1 MKKMQFL
8 IIAVL
13 FLFISVTHSY
23 ASHKVVWMRSGSKS
37 GFWPVTERVIRA
49 AALDLGIELEI
60 IRFNNDPILMVQL
73 AEKSLSDIKKKPD
86 CILFHNY
93 KKRGEKLLKL
103 AEKYGVY
110 AFIFNAGFPKEANV
124 GQPREKYSRWIG
136 QMYPDDEYA
145 GYILAKKL
153 YEAAVKMKKIKK
165 ADQVHLVALEGN
177 RTSEASNARVRG
189 LKRALKE
196 NNKIINHQFF
206 HSKWKE
212 NLAMEA
218 FSASTAR
225 YPKVTVFWTASDNM
239 AIGITK
245 AAAKENWRPGI
256 DYVTGGIDLLP
267 QNQDYLKFGKLA
279 VSVGGH
285 YAEGAWA
292 LILIYDYLNGKD
304 FTDFGLTTFLT
315 RMSALTPADYSS
327 TVDLRK
333 RLSDES
339 LKDIDF
345 KKFSRT
351 HNPDLKEY
359 SFNIGALISFHP

>member
-1 MKKMQFL
+1 MKKMQLL
-8 IIAVL
+8 IITVL
-13 FLFISVTHSY
+13 FLLTSVTHSF

-37 GFWPVTERVIRA
+37 GFWPVSEKVIRA
-49 AALDLGIELEI
+49 AAFNLGIELEI
-60 IRFNNDPILMVQL
+60 VEFNNDPVLMVQL
-73 AEKSLSDIKKKPD
+73 AEKSLSDIKTKPD

-177 RTSEASNARVRG
+177 RSSEASNARVRG

-218 FSASTAR
+218 FSTSITR
-225 YPKVTVFWTASDNM
+225 YRKVDIFWAASDNM

-267 QNQDYLKFGKLA
+267 QNQDYLKSGKTA

-285 YAEGAWA
+285 YVEGAWA
-292 LILIYDYLNGKD
+292 LILIYDFLNGYD
-304 FTDFGLTTFLT
+304 FKDFGLMTFST
-315 RMSALTPADYSS
+315 RMSACSAAEYS
-327 TVDLRK
+327 TTGDLRK
-333 RLSDES
+333 RLSNER
-339 LKDIDF
+339 LKEINF
-345 KKFSRT
+345 KKFTRT
-351 HNPDLKEY
+351 HNPGLKEY
-359 SFNIGALISFHP
+359 SFNIDEIIK

>member
-1 MKKMQFL
+1 MKKIFFL
-8 IIAVL
+8 LLALL
-13 FLFISVTHSY
+13 FFYTFAACSF
-23 ASHKVVWMRSGSKS
+23 ASHKVVWLRSGSKS

-49 AALDLGIELEI
+49 AATDLGIELEI
-60 IRFNNDPILMVQL
+60 LRFNNDPVLMVQM
-73 AEKSLSDIKKKPD
+73 AEKSLSDEKTRPD

-93 KKRGEKLLKL
+93 KKRGEELLRV

-110 AFIFNAGFPKEANV
+110 AFIFNSGFPKNADV
-124 GQPREKYSRWIG
+124 GKPRGKYTRWIG

-153 YEAAVKMKKIKK
+153 YTSAVQMEKIRST
-165 ADQVHLVALEGN
+165 DMVHMVALEGN
-177 RTSEASNARVRG
+177 RSSEASNARVRG
-189 LKRALKE
+189 LKRALNE
-196 NNKIINHQFF
+196 NAKIINHQFF